1 MGLDQVEEQNNQAI
15 KWNGGATDLVNKRDN
30 SSVIHVE
37 ICGPGIARIMIEF
50 EESEGIPLTK
60 STLSIKQH
68 EDNNIFCKKFEL
80 DIKIL

>member
-1 MGLDQVEEQNNQAI
+1 MWRYIKNHKKGFFSFQKSKKEFPTIALDQVGEQNNQVI

-50 EESEGIPLTK
+50 EES
-60 STLSIKQH
+60 
-68 EDNNIFCKKFEL
+68 
-80 DIKIL
+80 